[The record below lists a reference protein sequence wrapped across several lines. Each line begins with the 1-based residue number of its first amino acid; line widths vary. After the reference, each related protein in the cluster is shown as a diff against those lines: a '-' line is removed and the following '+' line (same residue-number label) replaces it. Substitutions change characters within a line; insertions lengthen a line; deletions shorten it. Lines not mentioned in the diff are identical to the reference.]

1 VKKLFL
7 FLSIILLVL
16 QANAQ
21 SPQKMSFQA
30 VIRKSNNSLVMMQP
44 VSMRISILQGNENG
58 KIVFQ
63 ETHKPI
69 TNSNGLVSLE
79 IGTGSIISGIFSN
92 INWGNGPYYIK
103 TETDPFCGVDY
114 SIVGVSEFLSVPYA
128 LFAMNSIYSNYT
140 GNSNSV
146 LSLAIMETGINFSMM
161 VTPGLAYNE
170 SNNILISNGI
180 ENHIHAIVVAYN
192 AVTGMLLLNPF
203 EITGIG
209 TFNSWTI
216 NLDGSRGANG
226 VVGLQGPQGLIGLT
240 GTAGSQGLQG
250 VVGNIGSQGIIGT
263 AGTNGL
269 NGVDGATGL
278 IGATGVQGII
288 GLQGPQGLIGLT
300 GAAGSQGL
308 QGVVGNTGAQG
319 LIGTEGINGL
329 NGVDGAI
336 GGTGLQGV
344 IGLTGSQGLQGVV
357 GNTGAQG
364 LIGTAGAN
372 GLNGV
377 DGSSGATGLQG
388 VIGLTGSQGLQGV
401 VGNTGAQGIIGLA
414 GVNGLNGVDG
424 ATGPAGGFDALTI
437 LSPVNGGTGIAN
449 NALSTLTLSGSNPM
463 TFSNTGITNI
473 TFPISGTL
481 YGTANASIS
490 SLELLNSLSDKT
502 GTGNA
507 VFAISPVF
515 TSVPTAPTAAIGT
528 STTQLATTAFVMQ
541 NLQSHLSVAA
551 ANEISTSSTT
561 DEIAGDMTLTP
572 GAGKYYVTFNSAYT
586 IAPSDRTGQSKTD
599 LRAAY
604 NSLMA
609 KTNTITDHAPTY
621 GGGEILKAGVY
632 ANAGACTAVGSLTL
646 DAENNSNAEF
656 VFKYGAAFSTAANTT
671 IHLINGASA
680 CNVYWIAEGAI
691 ALGVSTSMQGTII
704 SNNGAVT
711 TGNSCIMVG
720 RLYSNNGAVG
730 LDGSNISLPTGC
742 TSSTYYGM
750 LNSFVAFTST
760 GNITNLG
767 GSVVTGD
774 IGTNFGGVTGFSTAT
789 VNGTIYEPSIVP
801 SSTTASFSIFQNE
814 ALIPFSTR
822 TRIST
827 LNLAEISLSA
837 IATVGA
843 SETINIR
850 WRIDAGTIKFQNRI
864 LTLIAVK

>member
-203 EITGIG
+203 EITGMG

-300 GAAGSQGL
+300 GAA
-308 QGVVGNTGAQG
+308 
-319 LIGTEGINGL
+319 
-329 NGVDGAI
+329 
-336 GGTGLQGV
+336 
-344 IGLTGSQGLQGVV
+344 GSQGLQGVV